1 MNDWLRLRRR
11 LRWHRGVG
19 TRRLRQGEGKTNRE
33 DEEWF
38 HLLDRWTIPDGN
50 LFVTIFLGVC
60 VRRSKLGAEPVKRSA
75 ELLKTGLECIRIAAD
90 AEAKMLRHLEEVAWN
105 HSRLE
110 LAAQHF
116 AEVIRVPSH

>member
-1 MNDWLRLRRR
+1 MSDWLRRR
-11 LRWHRGVG
+11 LRWHRGIG
-19 TRRLRQGEGKTNRE
+19 TRRLGEGEGKTNRE

-60 VRRSKLGAEPVKRSA
+60 VRRSKLGAEPVKRCA
-75 ELLKTGLECIRIAAD
+75 ELLKTGFECIRIATD

-105 HSRLE
+105 HCRLE
-110 LAAQHF
+110 LATQHF
-116 AEVIRVPSH
+116 AEIIRVPAH